1 MLDASLQAMDAAG
14 SVPVHSAPR
23 PEADPADAAGT
34 AAVERQA
41 MRLLDVLEA
50 VCRHGPAP
58 LAVLV
63 QRTGIP
69 RGAVWR
75 ALDVLRDK
83 GWVRMRHGDSAF
95 ELRPNAA
102 GLFVQAACVRP
113 DVELAMPVFERLA
126 ASGPVHVDLGMFT
139 ARGEFRIV
147 ETTRK
152 DGYGHAPLSLTDD
165 DIAVV
170 AQLHLPPPEL
180 VRHLTMFMERAGNEE
195 RQLVS
200 SGEHVRGIRRLRGA
214 GLIWQ
219 DDGTAVSIAL
229 RGQPGVAI
237 RAELWRVSKARIDAL
252 RQTVRSLSP
261 TEGGV

>member
-1 MLDASLQAMDAAG
+1 MSDVSAQVRDVAGAVAIAASGSPAASPDDETGPAAG
-14 SVPVHSAPR
+14 
-23 PEADPADAAGT
+23 
-34 AAVERQA
+34 ERQA
-41 MRLLDVLEA
+41 LRLLDVLDA

-83 GWVRMRHGDSAF
+83 GWVRMRYGDNAF
-95 ELRPNAA
+95 ELRAPVA
-102 GLFVQAACVRP
+102 GLVGQAHCTRP
-113 DVELAMPVFERLA
+113 EVELAMPEFERLA
-126 ASGPVHVDLGMFT
+126 ASGPLHVDLGMFT

-152 DGYGHAPLSLTDD
+152 DGYAEGALSLTDD

-180 VRHLTMFMERAGNEE
+180 IRHLTVFMERAGNEE
-195 RQLVS
+195 RQMIS

-214 GLIWQ
+214 GQLWQ
-219 DDGTAVSIAL
+219 DDGAAVSVAM
-229 RGQPGVAI
+229 RAQPGLAI
-237 RAELWRVSKARIDAL
+237 RAELWRISRARIADL
-252 RQTVRSLSP
+252 RQTVEALFP
-261 TEGGV
+261 QATI